1 MLLLLTK
8 QSHFVEHETRQ
19 VDAVQRRRLLG
30 CCRLCGNDDCG
41 RCGRGGGGRGGEW
54 LLLLDKV
61 VRQRGESGRRGDT
74 FVVSLVVVVV
84 RGGGGR
90 LILALVE
97 QSDTVDERHLVCA
110 CCCCLGRLFVRLV
123 VVVVVVEEV
132 AGRGPVV
139 RLRLDLGQQQ
149 EVLAVA
155 ERSGVCAAGRR
166 GGGGGGGVARGRV
179 AVGLDGVGCAEAMM
193 I

>member
-1 MLLLLTK
+1 MRRAKSTPSRDVGCLA
-8 QSHFVEHETRQ
+8 
-19 VDAVQRRRLLG
+19 AVVCVG
-30 CCRLCGNDDCG
+30 MMI
-41 RCGRGGGGRGGEW
+41 
-54 LLLLDKV
+54 
-61 VRQRGESGRRGDT
+61 
-74 FVVSLVVVVV
+74 VVV
-84 RGGGGR
+84 
-90 LILALVE
+90 
-97 QSDTVDERHLVCA
+97 
-110 CCCCLGRLFVRLV
+110 V